1 MRCSYV
7 DTAVKKAIQLVKT
20 SFPFWNESH
29 GANHFMIFPTDHGIC
44 DGMAR
49 LLWTGESEQM
59 FSLQTQGEW
68 ARGYYDIPFHDS
80 LEGERMACFRPGM
93 DLVIPPLLNNGSA
106 MKPLSPLAHVRNIS
120 VLLRHDDWTKHFS
133 SVRPQL
139 IGHFQNVSANFT
151 GLGPVVAGWTD
162 AERTQTEMTNA
173 IFCVCPPGWAAW
185 TGRVYRAIF
194 NGCIPVFVFSE
205 AAQPYESAGLNWDSF
220 SVEFPL
226 EVALNDTQQ
235 MSARLRDLLLQPPLI
250 QRLQHGL
257 AAVQRGLSDWD
268 RKADDGVQATIV
280 KLLADRAHG
289 VVLFKH
295 HRPPLR
301 HAPRGRGLSGAHE
314 AGQCTAAAL
323 PRGLSSGH
331 CQEPLLGCAGGCADA
346 SSLCAA

>member
-1 MRCSYV
+1 
-7 DTAVKKAIQLVKT
+7 
-20 SFPFWNESH
+20 
-29 GANHFMIFPTDHGIC
+29 
-44 DGMAR
+44 
-49 LLWTGESEQM
+49 
-59 FSLQTQGEW
+59 
-68 ARGYYDIPFHDS
+68 
-80 LEGERMACFRPGM
+80 MACFRPGM

-226 EVALNDTQQ
+226 DVALNDTQQ

-295 HRPPLR
+295 HRHRCDMHRAVEAFRERTQQANVRLR
-301 HAPRGRGLSGAHE
+301 RFRE
-314 AGQCTAAAL
+314 AYPVATAKSLFLDVLGDVLTPAASVR
-323 PRGLSSGH
+323 P
-331 CQEPLLGCAGGCADA
+331 EDYMA
-346 SSLCAA
+346 SYQH